1 MTTVTLQK
9 RELQSVGIRA
19 VKSTISVNSD
29 GSLSYYLVE
38 MRGRLGTY
46 DQYLPFPSD
55 YPGATLL
62 IYDVNESIADGHG
75 NLRLIDAHQG
85 GDLSDAGFGTSFSPC
100 VSNNTFWDLS
110 SFAKIIVTS
119 TNSTA
124 YTIVV
129 DRTSSPLLLLQVN
142 TPSAGMTGAVDAAAS
157 TPAQATE

>member
-1 MTTVTLQK
+1 MTTVTLQNL
-9 RELQSVGIRA
+9 ELPSVGIRA
-19 VKSTISVNSD
+19 VKIPISVNSD

-75 NLRLIDAHQG
+75 NLRLIDAHPG
-85 GDLSDAGFGTSFSPC
+85 GDLSDAGFGSCFSPC
-100 VSNNTFWDLS
+100 VSYNTFWDPS
-110 SFAKIIVTS
+110 SFAKIIVPS

-124 YTIVV
+124 YTILV
-129 DRTSSPLLLLQVN
+129 DRMSWPLLMLHYKHQAEGLLV
-142 TPSAGMTGAVDAAAS
+142 
-157 TPAQATE
+157 